1 MQATVVIPCFDEE
14 SRLDP
19 HALRTLAEADGLR
32 LILVDD
38 GSADGT
44 LALLE
49 RLAEDTE
56 AIEVIALPENV
67 GKAEAVR
74 HGLRAAIAG
83 GAELVGYYDA
93 DLSTPPSELLRL
105 LETLDSRPELEVVMA
120 ARVALLGRR
129 IERRAHRHYLGRVFA
144 TAASLSLALPVY
156 DTQCGAKLMRVTRS
170 LEAALARPF
179 RSRWSFDVELLSR
192 LLYPDDGI
200 EPTPLAG
207 VIEVPLR
214 SWKDVSGS
222 KLGPA
227 AMVKAA
233 LELGRVGRETRSRSS
248 WASRHGGPGRNT

>member
-14 SRLDP
+14 ARLDP
-19 HALRTLAEADGLR
+19 EALRTLAETDGLR

-44 LALLE
+44 LAVLE

-56 AIEVIALPENV
+56 AIGVIALPENV

-156 DTQCGAKLMRVTRS
+156 DTQCGAKVLRVTPTLR
-170 LEAALARPF
+170 AALVEPF
-179 RSRWSFDVELLSR
+179 RSRWAFDVELLSR
-192 LLYPDDGI
+192 LLYPDPDTA
-200 EPTPLAG
+200 PVTRDA
-207 VIEVPLR
+207 VVEVPLR
-214 SWKDVSGS
+214 VWEDKAGS
-222 KLGPA
+222 KLGILG
-227 AMVKAA
+227 MTTTTF
-233 LELGRVGRETRSRSS
+233 ELVGITRATR
-248 WASRHGGPGRNT
+248 ARRRRHGGRR